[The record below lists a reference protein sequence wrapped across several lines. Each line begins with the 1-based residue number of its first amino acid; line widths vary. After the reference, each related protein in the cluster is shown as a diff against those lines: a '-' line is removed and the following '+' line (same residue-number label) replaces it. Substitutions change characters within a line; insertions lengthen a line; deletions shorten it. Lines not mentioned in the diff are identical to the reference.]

1 MTHVHALPVTWGLAV
16 FGANRTAWA
25 SLPADLR
32 ELLRRELPKLESSI
46 WAESERETA
55 DGMACNRGA
64 AECVG
69 GRKGR
74 LVVVPVSAQDERRRS
89 EILASTVLPR
99 WLQRCGAR
107 CAQVWNST
115 IGPVRGIMAPK
126 AP

>member
-1 MTHVHALPVTWGLAV
+1 M
-16 FGANRTAWA
+16 
-25 SLPADLR
+25 
-32 ELLRRELPKLESSI
+32 
-46 WAESERETA
+46 
-55 DGMACNRGA
+55 
-64 AECVG
+64 
-69 GRKGR
+69 
-74 LVVVPVSAQDERRRS
+74 VVPVSAQDERRRS